1 MSEATATTNSRLVR
15 KLLWVILGS
24 FLFCFSLVPLY
35 DIACEKLFGVRLSS
49 DAAVASELSTEVDTS
64 RWVTVQF
71 LTTVNGTLPWEFQ
84 PKVGSLRVHPGQL
97 TEVWFVASN
106 TSDQPLVGQAV
117 PSLVPN
123 EASLFFNKTECFCF
137 TEQLLKPRETRDMP
151 VRFVVDPRLPAD
163 VDTLTLSYTFFLND
177 IATRRVA
184 EAAAANGPSKT

>member
-1 MSEATATTNSRLVR
+1 MSEPTTTTNSRLVR
-15 KLLWVILGS
+15 KLLWVIVGS

-35 DIACEKLFGVRLSS
+35 RIACEELFGVRLNS
-49 DAAVASELSTEVDTS
+49 DAAVASELNTDVDTS

-71 LTTVNGTLPWEFQ
+71 LTTVNGSLPWEFQ
-84 PKVGSLRVHPGQL
+84 PKVSSVRVHPGQL
-97 TEVWFVASN
+97 TEAWFVASN

-151 VRFVVDPRLPAD
+151 VRFVVDPHLPAD

-184 EAAAANGPSKT
+184 ETAARQGPSKT